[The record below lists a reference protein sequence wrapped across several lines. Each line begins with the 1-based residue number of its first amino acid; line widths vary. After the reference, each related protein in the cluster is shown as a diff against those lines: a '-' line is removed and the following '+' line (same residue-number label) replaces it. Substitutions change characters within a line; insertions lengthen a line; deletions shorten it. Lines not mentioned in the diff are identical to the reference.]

1 MKKSIAVLLCAVG
14 LLTASAGQDLAGKKI
29 LFLGDSITQGG
40 GYVSFI
46 AYYLDRLNPNKDFDI
61 YSLGLSSET
70 TSGLSEASH
79 MNHGFPRPCV
89 HERLDRV
96 LKAIQPKI
104 VFALYGINDG
114 IYEPL
119 DPIRTKAFQDGILLL
134 VNKCKTAGV
143 EKIYLITPPIYD
155 LTPTAG
161 QFNYDTV
168 MAAYAAWENTLKIEG
183 VETIDLHTVM
193 RKARDASSEV
203 FSKDKVHPGEAG
215 HLLMAQTILSGL
227 GVQLPVDSLEKIK
240 ADPIYGLVA
249 KRRSLR
255 ANAWLKYIGYTR
267 EKTVKTDCVEK
278 EEAEAANLQKQIDA
292 LRRK

>member
-1 MKKSIAVLLCAVG
+1 MKKSLASLICAVAVLA
-14 LLTASAGQDLAGKKI
+14 ASAAQDLAGKKI

-46 AYYLDRLNPNKDFDI
+46 AYYLDRLNPEKNFDI

-79 MNHGFPRPCV
+79 MKHGFPRPCV

-96 LKAIQPKI
+96 LKTVQPEI

-119 DPIRTKAFQDGILLL
+119 DPVRTKAFQDGILSL
-134 VNKCKTAGV
+134 VDKCRKAGAK
-143 EKIYLITPPIYD
+143 KIYLITPPIYD
-155 LTPTAG
+155 LTPVSG

-168 MAAYAAWENTLKIEG
+168 MAAYAAWETTLKIEG
-183 VETIDLHTVM
+183 VEVIDLHTVM
-193 RKARDASSEV
+193 RKARDASAEP
-203 FSKDKVHPGEAG
+203 FSKDKVHPGETG
-215 HLLMAQTILSGL
+215 HLLMARTILSGL
-227 GVQLPVDSLEKIK
+227 GVQVPDEPLAKIK

-249 KRRSLR
+249 KRRGLR
-255 ANAWLKYIGYTR
+255 ANAWLRYIGYTR
-267 EKTVKTDCVEK
+267 EKTVKTDSVEK
-278 EEAEAANLQKQIDA
+278 EEAEAAELQKQIDA